1 LKFEDDFLEGG
12 VLKLRFTIWDFRI
25 DVRVAF

>member
-12 VLKLRFTIWDFRI
+12 RHLISDCRFLILDW
-25 DVRVAF
+25 